1 MMYNLNNISRMSLSV
16 EKYEIF
22 QQFGHGVME
31 SHHRD
36 GEVIRTL
43 ECSEIDAWIISES
56 MNIQMWGIIS
66 KRSSWEEPTFRY
78 RKARS

>member
-1 MMYNLNNISRMSLSV
+1 MMYNLDHISKMSLIV

-31 SHHRD
+31 SLHRN

-43 ECSEIDAWIISES
+43 ECSELDVFIISES

-66 KRSSWEEPTFRY
+66 KRSSWEEPTFSY